1 MGGAPYRS
9 AKEGVGALLSF
20 AAFNHERVPM
30 SCLQRLN
37 ALKAHNWTNNNVR
50 QNHQQLRSYPDGT
63 QHSL

>member
-9 AKEGVGALLSF
+9 VKDGVGALLSF

-37 ALKAHNWTNNNVR
+37 ALEAHN
-50 QNHQQLRSYPDGT
+50 
-63 QHSL
+63 